1 MQHGVLAYALLWLSF
16 RSRWPTV
23 RLLISITNEAVWEV
37 FENTNFVIDSCL
49 ESTIALNYYG
59 DSVLNSMAEVVAFA
73 LG

>member
-1 MQHGVLAYALLWLSF
+1 MQHGVLAYALLWLIF

-23 RLLISITNEAVWEV
+23 RLLVAITNEAVWEV
-37 FENTNFVIDSCL
+37 FENTNFVIDSYL